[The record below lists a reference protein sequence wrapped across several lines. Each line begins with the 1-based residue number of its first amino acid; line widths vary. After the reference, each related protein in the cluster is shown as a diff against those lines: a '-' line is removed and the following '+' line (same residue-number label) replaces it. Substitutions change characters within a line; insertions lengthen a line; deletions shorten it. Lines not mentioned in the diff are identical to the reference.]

1 MVVDVIENTDDID
14 EKLSYF
20 ELFREGTEKLSES
33 IEYLNEIITIP
44 KKQMLKTKIHLKSEI
59 ENKNGIE

>member
-33 IEYLNEIITIP
+33 IEYLNENITIQQ
-44 KKQMLKTKIHLKSEI
+44 K
-59 ENKNGIE
+59 NKC

>member
-1 MVVDVIENTDDID
+1 MLLKILMID

-33 IEYLNEIITIP
+33 IEYLNEIITIQQ
-44 KKQMLKTKIHLKSEI
+44 K
-59 ENKNGIE
+59 NKC

>member
-33 IEYLNEIITIP
+33 IEYLNEIITIQQ
-44 KKQMLKTKIHLKSEI
+44 KKQMLKTKIHLKV
-59 ENKNGIE
+59 K